1 MTPAHKTTD
10 MYRIPMGIFAA
21 VAALA
26 VGCGPAAEGTDA
38 GAAAAATEVDSTAE
52 MSVTAYAVATGP
64 FTHDFSVQGNIET
77 EQNAQ
82 ITSTFSGA
90 VERIVV
96 KEGQRVTKGTPLMY
110 ISTEVLKRS
119 EAELQVQLDL
129 ATDMLRRQEKLWQSK
144 IGSEVDLVTA
154 RSRKEGLERSMATL
168 REQLAQAVVRAPF
181 SGVVDRIFI
190 KQGELAAPGIPLGR
204 IVNLGGLFVRASVSD
219 QAAPLVK
226 AGTPARIVVAG
237 MDTVVTKVGRVGQ
250 FINPANR
257 SVDITLPLPSGTSLL
272 PNMFVSVLVTDFSVA
287 SAVTVPAS
295 LVQQDVEGADFVWVL
310 EGEGEEAVVRKR
322 TVELGMSSGDRMLVE
337 RGLEVGERIVAKGAG
352 RVVEG
357 QTVRILPS

>member
-1 MTPAHKTTD
+1 MNRYILGVFAAAA
-10 MYRIPMGIFAA
+10 AA
-21 VAALA
+21 VAMW
-26 VGCGPAAEGTDA
+26 GCGPSAEGTDTPA
-38 GAAAAATEVDSTAE
+38 QAAADSSASLT
-52 MSVTAYAVATGP
+52 VTALEVVAGP
-64 FTHDFSVQGNIET
+64 FAHDFSVQGNVET

-82 ITSTFSGA
+82 ITSTFSGSI
-90 VERIVV
+90 ERIVV
-96 KEGQRVTKGTPLMY
+96 REGERVSKGTPLMY
-110 ISTEVLKRS
+110 ISTDVLKRS

-129 ATDMLRRQEKLWQSK
+129 AIDMLRRQEKLWQSK

-190 KQGELAAPGIPLGR
+190 KQGELAAPGVPLGR

-237 MDTVVTKVGRVGQ
+237 MDTVSTKVGRVGQ

-310 EGEGEEAVVRKR
+310 EGEGETAVVQKR
-322 TVELGMSSGDRMLVE
+322 YVELGLSSGDRMLVE
-337 RGLEVGERIVAKGAG
+337 RGLAVGERVVEKGAG

>member
-1 MTPAHKTTD
+1 MNRYSLGGFAAAA
-10 MYRIPMGIFAA
+10 AA
-21 VAALA
+21 VAMW
-26 VGCGPAAEGTDA
+26 GCGPSAEGTDTPA
-38 GAAAAATEVDSTAE
+38 QAAADSSASLT
-52 MSVTAYAVATGP
+52 VTALEVVAGP
-64 FTHDFSVQGNIET
+64 FAHDFSVQGNVET

-82 ITSTFSGA
+82 ITSTFSGSI
-90 VERIVV
+90 ERIVV
-96 KEGQRVTKGTPLMY
+96 REGERVSKGAPLMY
-110 ISTEVLKRS
+110 ISTDVLKRS

-190 KQGELAAPGIPLGR
+190 KQGELAAPGVPLGR

-237 MDTVVTKVGRVGQ
+237 MDTVSTKVGRVGQ

-310 EGEGEEAVVRKR
+310 EGEGETAVVQKR
-322 TVELGMSSGDRMLVE
+322 YVELGLSSGDRMLVE
-337 RGLEVGERIVAKGAG
+337 RGLAVGERVVEKGAG

>member
-1 MTPAHKTTD
+1 

-38 GAAAAATEVDSTAE
+38 AAASEAAVVDSTSD
-52 MSVTAYAVATGP
+52 MSVTALTVATAP
-64 FTHDFSVQGNIET
+64 FTHDFSVQGNVET

-144 IGSEVDLVTA
+144 IGSEVELVTA
-154 RSRKEGLERSMATL
+154 RSRKESLEKSMETL

-181 SGVVDRIFI
+181 SGVVDRVFI
-190 KQGELAAPGIPLGR
+190 KQGELAAPGVPLGR
-204 IVNLGGLFVRASVSD
+204 IVNLSGMFVRAAVSD
-219 QAAPLVK
+219 QSVPLVK
-226 AGTPARIVVAG
+226 PGTLARVVVSG
-237 MDTVVTKVGRVGQ
+237 YDTVATKVGRVGA

-257 SVDITLPLPSGTSLL
+257 SVDVTLPLPGGTSLL
-272 PNMFVSVLVTDFSVA
+272 PNMVVTVLIRDFAADNAIS
-287 SAVTVPAS
+287 VPAS
-295 LVQQDVEGADFVWVL
+295 LVQQDVEGRDFVWVL
-310 EGEGEEAVVRKR
+310 EGEGDRAVVRKR
-322 TVELGMSSGDRMLVE
+322 EVELGLASGDRMLVKS
-337 RGLEVGERIVAKGAG
+337 GLQAGERIVEKGAG
-352 RVVEG
+352 RVVNG
-357 QTVRILPS
+357 SRVRILPA

>member
-1 MTPAHKTTD
+1 MNRYILGVFAAAA
-10 MYRIPMGIFAA
+10 AA
-21 VAALA
+21 VAMW
-26 VGCGPAAEGTDA
+26 GCGPSAEGTDTPA
-38 GAAAAATEVDSTAE
+38 QAAADSSASLT
-52 MSVTAYAVATGP
+52 VTALEVVAGP
-64 FTHDFSVQGNIET
+64 FAHDFSVQGNVET

-82 ITSTFSGA
+82 ITSTFSGSI
-90 VERIVV
+90 ERIVV
-96 KEGQRVTKGTPLMY
+96 REGERVSKGAPLMY
-110 ISTEVLKRS
+110 ISTDVLKRS

-190 KQGELAAPGIPLGR
+190 KQGELAAPGVPLGR

-237 MDTVVTKVGRVGQ
+237 MDTVSTKVGRVGQ

-272 PNMFVSVLVTDFSVA
+272 PNRFVSVLVTDFSVA

-310 EGEGEEAVVRKR
+310 EGEGETAVVQKR
-322 TVELGMSSGDRMLVE
+322 YVELGLSSGDRMLVE
-337 RGLEVGERIVAKGAG
+337 RGLAVGERVVEKGAG

>member
-1 MTPAHKTTD
+1 MNRFLLGVFAAAAAVMTGCGPGGEDVQTPAEATTD
-10 MYRIPMGIFAA
+10 S

-26 VGCGPAAEGTDA
+26 VTAL
-38 GAAAAATEVDSTAE
+38 EV
-52 MSVTAYAVATGP
+52 VAGP
-64 FTHDFSVQGNIET
+64 FAHDFSVQGNVET

-96 KEGQRVTKGTPLMY
+96 REGDRVAKGAPLMY
-110 ISTEVLKRS
+110 LSTEVLKRS

-129 ATDMLRRQEKLWQSK
+129 AADMLRRQEKLWQSK
-144 IGSEVDLVTA
+144 IGSEVDLVAA
-154 RSRKEGLERSMATL
+154 RSRKEGLDRSMATL

-190 KQGELAAPGIPLGR
+190 KQGELAAPGVPLGR
-204 IVNLGGLFVRASVSD
+204 IVNLGGLFVRAAVSD

-237 MDTVVTKVGRVGQ
+237 MDTVRTKVGRVGQ

-257 SVDITLPLPSGTSLL
+257 TVDITLPLPAGTKLL
-272 PNMFVSVLVTDFSVA
+272 PNMFVSVLVTDFTRA
-287 SAVTVPAS
+287 DAVTVPAS
-295 LVQQDVEGADFVWVL
+295 LVQQDVEGVDFVWVL
-310 EGEGEEAVVRKR
+310 EGAGEEAVVRKR
-322 TVELGMSSGDRMLVE
+322 TVQLGMASGNRMLVE
-337 RGLEVGERIVAKGAG
+337 TGLAAGERIVAKGAA

>member
-1 MTPAHKTTD
+1 

-38 GAAAAATEVDSTAE
+38 AAASVAAAADSTSD
-52 MSVTAYAVATGP
+52 MSVTALTVATAP

-144 IGSEVDLVTA
+144 IGSEVELVTA
-154 RSRKEGLERSMATL
+154 RSRKESLEKSMATL

-181 SGVVDRIFI
+181 SGVVDRVFI
-190 KQGELAAPGIPLGR
+190 KQGELAAPGVPLGR
-204 IVNLGGLFVRASVSD
+204 IVNLSGMFVRAAVSD
-219 QAAPLVK
+219 QSVPLVK
-226 AGTPARIVVAG
+226 PGTPARVVVAG
-237 MDTVVTKVGRVGQ
+237 YDTVATKVGRVGS

-257 SVDITLPLPSGTSLL
+257 SVDITLPLPGGTSML
-272 PNMFVSVLVTDFSVA
+272 PNMVVSVLIQDFAADNAVA
-287 SAVTVPAS
+287 VPAS
-295 LVQQDVEGADFVWVL
+295 LVQQDVEGRDFVWVL
-310 EGEGEEAVVRKR
+310 EGEGERAVVRKR
-322 TVELGMSSGDRMLVE
+322 EVVLGLASGDRMLVKS
-337 RGLEVGERIVAKGAG
+337 GLQAGERIVEKGAG

-357 QTVRILPS
+357 ASVRILPA

>member
-1 MTPAHKTTD
+1 MNR
-10 MYRIPMGIFAA
+10 YILGVF
-21 VAALA
+21 
-26 VGCGPAAEGTDA
+26 
-38 GAAAAATEVDSTAE
+38 AAAAAAVAMWGCGPSVEGTDTPAQAAADSSASLT
-52 MSVTAYAVATGP
+52 VTALEVVAGP
-64 FTHDFSVQGNIET
+64 FAHDFSVQGNVET

-82 ITSTFSGA
+82 ITSTFSGSI
-90 VERIVV
+90 ERIVV
-96 KEGQRVTKGTPLMY
+96 REGERVSKGTPLMY
-110 ISTEVLKRS
+110 ISTDVLKRS

-129 ATDMLRRQEKLWQSK
+129 AIDMLRRQEKLWQSK

-190 KQGELAAPGIPLGR
+190 KQGELAAPGVPLGR

-237 MDTVVTKVGRVGQ
+237 MDTVSTKVGRVGQ

-310 EGEGEEAVVRKR
+310 EGEGETAVVQKR
-322 TVELGMSSGDRMLVE
+322 YVELGLSSGDRMLVE
-337 RGLEVGERIVAKGAG
+337 RGLAVGERVVEKGAG

>member
-1 MTPAHKTTD
+1 MNR
-10 MYRIPMGIFAA
+10 YVLGVFAA
-21 VAALA
+21 AAAVA
-26 VGCGPAAEGTDA
+26 VGCGPAEEAPAASAEAVADSS
-38 GAAAAATEVDSTAE
+38 AAL
-52 MSVTAYAVATGP
+52 SVTAHAVVAGP
-64 FTHDFSVQGNIET
+64 FSHDFSVQGNVET

-82 ITSTFSGA
+82 ITSTFSGSI
-90 VERIVV
+90 ERIVV
-96 KEGQRVTKGTPLMY
+96 REGERVAKGAPLMY
-110 ISTEVLKRS
+110 ISTDVLKRS

-129 ATDMLRRQEKLWQSK
+129 ANDMLRRQEKLWQSK

-181 SGVVDRIFI
+181 GGVVDRIFI

-272 PNMFVSVLVTDFSVA
+272 PNMFVSVLVTDY
-287 SAVTVPAS
+287 AVENAVSVPAS
-295 LVQQDVEGADFVWVL
+295 LVQQDVQGADFVWVL
-310 EGEGEEAVVRKR
+310 EGDDASATVRKR
-322 TVELGMSSGDRMLVE
+322 PVVLGLASGDRVQVSS
-337 RGLEVGERIVAKGAG
+337 GLQAGERIVDKGAG
-352 RVVEG
+352 RVVDG
-357 QTVRILPS
+357 QTVRISAQ

>member
-1 MTPAHKTTD
+1 MNRYILGVFAAAA
-10 MYRIPMGIFAA
+10 AA
-21 VAALA
+21 VAMW
-26 VGCGPAAEGTDA
+26 GCGPSAEGTDTPA
-38 GAAAAATEVDSTAE
+38 QAAADSSASLT
-52 MSVTAYAVATGP
+52 VTALEVVAGP
-64 FTHDFSVQGNIET
+64 FAHDFSVQGNVET

-82 ITSTFSGA
+82 ITSTFSGSI
-90 VERIVV
+90 ERIVV
-96 KEGQRVTKGTPLMY
+96 REGERVSKGAPLMY
-110 ISTEVLKRS
+110 ISTDVLKRS

-181 SGVVDRIFI
+181 SGGVDRIFI
-190 KQGELAAPGIPLGR
+190 KQGELAAPGVPLGR

-237 MDTVVTKVGRVGQ
+237 MDTVSTKVGRVGQ

-310 EGEGEEAVVRKR
+310 EGEGETAVVQKR
-322 TVELGMSSGDRMLVE
+322 YVELGLSSGDRMLVE
-337 RGLEVGERIVAKGAG
+337 RGLAVGERVVEKGAG

>member
-1 MTPAHKTTD
+1 MNR
-10 MYRIPMGIFAA
+10 YILGVF
-21 VAALA
+21 
-26 VGCGPAAEGTDA
+26 
-38 GAAAAATEVDSTAE
+38 AAAAAAVAMWGCGPSVEGTDTPAQAATDSSASLT
-52 MSVTAYAVATGP
+52 VTALEVVAGP
-64 FTHDFSVQGNIET
+64 FAHDFSVQGNVET

-82 ITSTFSGA
+82 ITSTFSGSI
-90 VERIVV
+90 ERIVV
-96 KEGQRVTKGTPLMY
+96 REGERVSKGAPLMY
-110 ISTEVLKRS
+110 ISTDVLKRS

-190 KQGELAAPGIPLGR
+190 KQGELAAPGVPLGR

-237 MDTVVTKVGRVGQ
+237 MDTVSTKVGRVGQ

-310 EGEGEEAVVRKR
+310 EGEGETAVVQKR
-322 TVELGMSSGDRMLVE
+322 YVELGLSSGDRMLVE
-337 RGLEVGERIVAKGAG
+337 RGLAVGERVVEKGAG

>member
-1 MTPAHKTTD
+1 MNR
-10 MYRIPMGIFAA
+10 YILGVFAA
-21 VAALA
+21 AAAVVAMW
-26 VGCGPAAEGTDA
+26 GCGPSAEGTDTPA
-38 GAAAAATEVDSTAE
+38 QAAADSSASLT
-52 MSVTAYAVATGP
+52 VTALEVVAGP
-64 FTHDFSVQGNIET
+64 FAHDFSVQGNVET

-82 ITSTFSGA
+82 ITSTFSGSI
-90 VERIVV
+90 ERIVV
-96 KEGQRVTKGTPLMY
+96 REGERVSKGTPLMY
-110 ISTEVLKRS
+110 ISTDVLKRS

-129 ATDMLRRQEKLWQSK
+129 AIDMLRRQEKLWQSK

-190 KQGELAAPGIPLGR
+190 KQGELAAPGVPLGR

-237 MDTVVTKVGRVGQ
+237 MDTVSTKVGRVGQ

-310 EGEGEEAVVRKR
+310 EGEGETAVVQKR
-322 TVELGMSSGDRMLVE
+322 YVELGLSSGDRMLVE
-337 RGLEVGERIVAKGAG
+337 RGLAVGERVVEKGAG

>member
-1 MTPAHKTTD
+1 VV
-10 MYRIPMGIFAA
+10 R
-21 VAALA
+21 
-26 VGCGPAAEGTDA
+26 EGERVSK
-38 GAAAAATEVDSTAE
+38 GA
-52 MSVTAYAVATGP
+52 
-64 FTHDFSVQGNIET
+64 
-77 EQNAQ
+77 
-82 ITSTFSGA
+82 
-90 VERIVV
+90 
-96 KEGQRVTKGTPLMY
+96 PLMY
-110 ISTEVLKRS
+110 ISTDVLKRS

-190 KQGELAAPGIPLGR
+190 KQGELAAPGVPLGR

-237 MDTVVTKVGRVGQ
+237 MDTVSTKVGRVGQ

-310 EGEGEEAVVRKR
+310 EGEGETAVVQKR
-322 TVELGMSSGDRMLVE
+322 YVELGLSSGDRMLVE
-337 RGLEVGERIVAKGAG
+337 RGLAVGERVVEKGAG

>member
-1 MTPAHKTTD
+1 MNR
-10 MYRIPMGIFAA
+10 YILGVFAA
-21 VAALA
+21 AAAVVAMW
-26 VGCGPAAEGTDA
+26 GCGPSAEGTDTPA
-38 GAAAAATEVDSTAE
+38 QAAADSSASLT
-52 MSVTAYAVATGP
+52 VTALEVVAGP
-64 FTHDFSVQGNIET
+64 FAHDFSVQGNVET

-82 ITSTFSGA
+82 ITSTFSGSI
-90 VERIVV
+90 ERIVV
-96 KEGQRVTKGTPLMY
+96 REGERVSKGAPLMY
-110 ISTEVLKRS
+110 ISTDVLKRS

-190 KQGELAAPGIPLGR
+190 KQGELAAPGVPLGR

-237 MDTVVTKVGRVGQ
+237 MDTVSTKVGRVGQ

-310 EGEGEEAVVRKR
+310 EGEGETAVVQKR
-322 TVELGMSSGDRMLVE
+322 YVELGLSSGDRMLVE
-337 RGLEVGERIVAKGAG
+337 RGLAVGERVVEKGAG

>member
-1 MTPAHKTTD
+1 MNRYMLGVFAAAA
-10 MYRIPMGIFAA
+10 AA
-21 VAALA
+21 VAMW
-26 VGCGPAAEGTDA
+26 GCGPSAEGTDTPA
-38 GAAAAATEVDSTAE
+38 QAAADSSASLT
-52 MSVTAYAVATGP
+52 VTALEVIAGP
-64 FTHDFSVQGNIET
+64 FAHDFSVQGNVET

-82 ITSTFSGA
+82 ITSTFSGSI
-90 VERIVV
+90 ERIVV
-96 KEGQRVTKGTPLMY
+96 REGERVSKGAPLMY
-110 ISTEVLKRS
+110 ISTDVLKRS

-190 KQGELAAPGIPLGR
+190 KPGELAAPGVPLGR

-237 MDTVVTKVGRVGQ
+237 MDTVSTKVGRVGQ

-310 EGEGEEAVVRKR
+310 EGEGETAVVQKR
-322 TVELGMSSGDRMLVE
+322 YVELGLSSGDRMLVE
-337 RGLEVGERIVAKGAG
+337 RGLAVGERVVEKGAG

>member
-1 MTPAHKTTD
+1 MNR
-10 MYRIPMGIFAA
+10 YILGVFAA
-21 VAALA
+21 VAAA
-26 VGCGPAAEGTDA
+26 VAMWGCGPSAEGTDTPA
-38 GAAAAATEVDSTAE
+38 QAAADSSASLT
-52 MSVTAYAVATGP
+52 VTALEVVAGP
-64 FTHDFSVQGNIET
+64 FAHDFSVQGNVET

-82 ITSTFSGA
+82 ITSTFSGSI
-90 VERIVV
+90 ERIVV
-96 KEGQRVTKGTPLMY
+96 REGERVSKGAPLMY
-110 ISTEVLKRS
+110 ISTDVLKRS

-129 ATDMLRRQEKLWQSK
+129 AIDMLRRQEKLWQSK

-190 KQGELAAPGIPLGR
+190 KQGELAAPGVPLGR

-237 MDTVVTKVGRVGQ
+237 MDTVSTKVGRVGQ

-310 EGEGEEAVVRKR
+310 EGEGETAVVQKR
-322 TVELGMSSGDRMLVE
+322 YVELGLSSGDRMLVE
-337 RGLEVGERIVAKGAG
+337 RGLAVGERVVEKGAG

>member
-1 MTPAHKTTD
+1 MLGVFAAAA
-10 MYRIPMGIFAA
+10 AA
-21 VAALA
+21 VAMW
-26 VGCGPAAEGTDA
+26 GCGPSAEGTDTPA
-38 GAAAAATEVDSTAE
+38 QAAADSSASLT
-52 MSVTAYAVATGP
+52 VTALEVVAGP
-64 FTHDFSVQGNIET
+64 FAHDFSVQGNVET

-82 ITSTFSGA
+82 ITSTFSGSI
-90 VERIVV
+90 ERIVV
-96 KEGQRVTKGTPLMY
+96 REGERVSKGAPLMY
-110 ISTEVLKRS
+110 ISTDVLKRS

-190 KQGELAAPGIPLGR
+190 KQGELAAPGVPLGR

-237 MDTVVTKVGRVGQ
+237 MDTVSTKVGRVGQ

-310 EGEGEEAVVRKR
+310 EGEGETAVVQKR
-322 TVELGMSSGDRMLVE
+322 YVELGLSSGDRMLVE
-337 RGLEVGERIVAKGAG
+337 RGLAVGERVVEKGAG

>member
-1 MTPAHKTTD
+1 MNRYILGVFAAAA
-10 MYRIPMGIFAA
+10 AA
-21 VAALA
+21 VAMW
-26 VGCGPAAEGTDA
+26 GCGPSAEGTDTPA
-38 GAAAAATEVDSTAE
+38 QAAADSSASLT
-52 MSVTAYAVATGP
+52 VTALEVVAGP
-64 FTHDFSVQGNIET
+64 FAHDFSVQGNVET

-82 ITSTFSGA
+82 ITSTFSGSI
-90 VERIVV
+90 ERIVV
-96 KEGQRVTKGTPLMY
+96 REGERVSKGAPLMY
-110 ISTEVLKRS
+110 ISTDVLKRS

-190 KQGELAAPGIPLGR
+190 KQGELAAPGVPLGR

-237 MDTVVTKVGRVGQ
+237 MDTVSTKVGRVGQ

-310 EGEGEEAVVRKR
+310 EGEGETAVVQKR
-322 TVELGMSSGDRMLVE
+322 YVELGLSSGDRMLVE
-337 RGLEVGERIVAKGAG
+337 RGLAVGERVVEKGAG

>member
-1 MTPAHKTTD
+1 MNRYILGVFAAAA
-10 MYRIPMGIFAA
+10 AA
-21 VAALA
+21 VAMW
-26 VGCGPAAEGTDA
+26 GCGPSAEGTDTPA
-38 GAAAAATEVDSTAE
+38 QAAADSSASLT
-52 MSVTAYAVATGP
+52 VTALEVVAGP
-64 FTHDFSVQGNIET
+64 FAHDFSVQGNVET

-82 ITSTFSGA
+82 ITSTFSGSI
-90 VERIVV
+90 ERIVV
-96 KEGQRVTKGTPLMY
+96 REGERVSKGAPLMY
-110 ISTEVLKRS
+110 ISTDVLKRS

-129 ATDMLRRQEKLWQSK
+129 AIDMLRRQEKLWQSK

-190 KQGELAAPGIPLGR
+190 KQGELAAPGVPLGR

-237 MDTVVTKVGRVGQ
+237 MDTVSTKVGRVGQ

-310 EGEGEEAVVRKR
+310 EGEGETAVVQKR
-322 TVELGMSSGDRMLVE
+322 YVELGLSSGDRMLVE
-337 RGLEVGERIVAKGAG
+337 RGLAVGERVVEKGAG